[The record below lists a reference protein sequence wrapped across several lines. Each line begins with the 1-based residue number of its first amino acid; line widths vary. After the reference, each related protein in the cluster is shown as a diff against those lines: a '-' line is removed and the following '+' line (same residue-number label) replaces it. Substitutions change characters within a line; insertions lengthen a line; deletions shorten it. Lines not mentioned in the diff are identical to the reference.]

1 MKSEMKKGILTGML
15 DSGIIDKEKY
25 RQWLDDE
32 DIPEDDTPESRLF
45 KECLEK
51 LLQTDAW
58 DVPALLWKSLRK
70 TCWSV
75 IKTSPNNPVRRGQDV
90 FSYMTRLLSYRD
102 QKHMDSFSVPV

>member
-1 MKSEMKKGILTGML
+1 MKSEMKKGILKGML
-15 DSGIIDKEKY
+15 DSGIIDEGKY

-58 DVPALLWKSLRK
+58 DVSCAPLEIPSENLLVCYK
-70 TCWSV
+70 
-75 IKTSPNNPVRRGQDV
+75 N
-90 FSYMTRLLSYRD
+90 
-102 QKHMDSFSVPV
+102 VPK